1 MDLLTSLVIYN
12 SIILSCIM
20 LYFDKIYK
28 NIYKIILPIMAIYII
43 TMSAIRYNVGRDFLT
58 YVDIFNTPYHID
70 RERFEIG
77 FIILLDITKY
87 IFEDSQ
93 FLFFTT
99 SILIYLPILYS
110 YKCYRSISILLVW
123 FLLFYLIS
131 LNILRQSIAMSI
143 IFYSFYFVDK
153 NKIKYY
159 LFSIIGILFHNV
171 SLVALFFPLL
181 SKLIIKYIEIL
192 VLFTP
197 FLTFVKL
204 NDIFKNFNN
213 LSNYYL
219 SYMDSEV
226 YSGTQTLSLGGIIR
240 LLVPFVFIF
249 YFKKNVTLKINL
261 IKNSMFIY
269 ISLYFLSINFYLL
282 YRFYFIFQLLTPFAC
297 WYLIKEKRKFIS
309 LITYSYIIILFVL
322 FQKTVME
329 ATINPANSMAIFPYQ
344 TIFSINP
351 IR

>member
-123 FLLFYLIS
+123 FW
-131 LNILRQSIAMSI
+131 
-143 IFYSFYFVDK
+143 SF
-153 NKIKYY
+153 
-159 LFSIIGILFHNV
+159 
-171 SLVALFFPLL
+171 
-181 SKLIIKYIEIL
+181 
-192 VLFTP
+192 
-197 FLTFVKL
+197 
-204 NDIFKNFNN
+204 
-213 LSNYYL
+213 
-219 SYMDSEV
+219 SE
-226 YSGTQTLSLGGIIR
+226 
-240 LLVPFVFIF
+240 
-249 YFKKNVTLKINL
+249 
-261 IKNSMFIY
+261 
-269 ISLYFLSINFYLL
+269 
-282 YRFYFIFQLLTPFAC
+282 
-297 WYLIKEKRKFIS
+297 
-309 LITYSYIIILFVL
+309 
-322 FQKTVME
+322 
-329 ATINPANSMAIFPYQ
+329 
-344 TIFSINP
+344 
-351 IR
+351 